1 MLELGSYSK
10 TLHEQV
16 GKEVVNNHIDIL
28 FTIGDE
34 AKNIVKQAIQEGM
47 KKDKIQEFENIET
60 AIQFLNQYLT
70 KGDAILIKASNGM
83 NFKKIVE
90 KIK

>member
-1 MLELGSYSK
+1 
-10 TLHEQV
+10 
-16 GKEVVNNHIDIL
+16 
-28 FTIGDE
+28 
-34 AKNIVKQAIQEGM
+34 M